1 MRLDSVPASYMCV
14 YTSTYAAEIDR
25 RQRGSVSHGRDWGRG
40 IDR

>member
-1 MRLDSVPASYMCV
+1 MRLGPVLASYMCV
-14 YTSTYAAEIDR
+14 YSSTYAAAIDR

>member
-1 MRLDSVPASYMCV
+1 MRLGPVPASYMCV
-14 YTSTYAAEIDR
+14 YSSTYAAEIDR